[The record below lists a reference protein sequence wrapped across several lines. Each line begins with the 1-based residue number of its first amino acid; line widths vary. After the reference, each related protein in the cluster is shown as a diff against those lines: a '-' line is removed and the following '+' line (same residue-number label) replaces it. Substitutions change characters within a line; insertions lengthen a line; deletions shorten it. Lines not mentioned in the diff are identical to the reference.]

1 MSIYQKNLR
10 RFGLLLIAVSILDL
24 SLELAFYPVLM
35 AAKPLFIN
43 QLLTPAGICAKDGL
57 GLVTGL
63 LACLLY
69 RRGNFSR
76 WILPALSALLVAEF
90 PVILTSARDRSATR
104 IDSLIN
110 VTLVLMA
117 MVVYTALQLK
127 RSDRHWQRICDSKPS
142 LLDLKLKDG
151 YQWFNSI
158 EIGPKL
164 ELNQEIASV
173 VNRFLETS
181 KTPLP
186 LEIMVRCPSRISE
199 PLQETMQEVFRMY
212 YEDEARRVNHYLEGR
227 YIRAMALL
235 IISIIAV
242 TILINFSPANDESV
256 TWTILSNFAAF
267 SLWQIGNTYFE
278 RSGGYE
284 ELLRVMIAKRA
295 KLHFWAE

>member
-10 RFGLLLIAVSILDL
+10 RFGLLLIAVSILDMA
-24 SLELAFYPVLM
+24 LELAFYPLLLST
-35 AAKPLFIN
+35 KPLFIN
-43 QLLTPAGICAKDGL
+43 QLLTPLGICIKDGM
-57 GLVTGL
+57 GLLTGL

-69 RRGNFSR
+69 RRVNWSG
-76 WILPALSALLVAEF
+76 WILPAAIALLAAEF
-90 PVILTSARDRSATR
+90 PVILISTRGKSATR
-104 IDSLIN
+104 IDGLIN

-127 RSDRHWQRICDSKPS
+127 RSDRNWKRICNSRPAT
-142 LLDLKLKDG
+142 LDLKLKDG
-151 YQWFNSI
+151 YQWFNPI

-181 KTPLP
+181 QTPLP
-186 LEIMVRCPSRISE
+186 LDITIQCSSRLSE
-199 PLQETMQEVFRMY
+199 PLRETMQEVFRMY
-212 YEDEARRVNHYLEGR
+212 YEDEERRVNHYLEGR
-227 YIRAMALL
+227 YIRAMALV

-242 TILINFSPANDESV
+242 TIWINFSPSNDESV

-295 KLHFWAE
+295 KLRFWAE